1 MSNLFTK
8 EQVRAWLRANGL
20 KDAKSIE
27 DAFTDQI
34 KDVLQEALEEEMNHE
49 LGYSKYDYRNKKTDN
64 SRNGHSKKSVRSK
77 HGNIELDIQRDL
89 NGEFEPIIIPK
100 HQRTLTSDL
109 ADRIIGLYAKGMS
122 NRDIN
127 DELRYLYKIDVSAEM
142 VSKITDRVIPIAK
155 EWQSRPLEEIY
166 PILYLDGMVFRIRQ
180 DGSVVR
186 KTVYLVYGINIEG
199 RKEVLGIW
207 IGEAESAKFWLSV
220 LTDLKNRG
228 VKDVLIA
235 CVDGLKGF
243 KEAIESV
250 FPKTEI
256 QKCVVHQIRTSTKFV
271 NWKDRK
277 RFCADMKEIYTAPNE
292 EAGLAALD
300 KFEEKWSKKYSYAIK
315 SWRDNWTELST
326 FFRYPEEIRRL
337 IYTTNP
343 IESFNSRIRRVTKT
357 KGAFPTEDSLFK
369 LLYLVVVDSAR
380 KWTAP
385 IHNWGYILNQLRIYF
400 GDRID
405 EYI

>member
-8 EQVRAWLRANGL
+8 EQVRAWLRDNGL

-49 LGYSKYDYRNKKTDN
+49 LGYSKYDYRNKQTKN
-64 SRNGHSKKSVRSK
+64 SRNGHSKKTVKSK
-77 HGNIELDIQRDL
+77 HGKVELDIPRDL
-89 NGEFEPIIIPK
+89 NGDFEPVIIPK

-127 DELRYLYKIDVSAEM
+127 DQLKYLYKIDVSAEM

-155 EWQSRPLEEIY
+155 EWQSRPLEDIY
-166 PILYLDGMVFRIRQ
+166 PILYLDGMVFKIRQ
-180 DGSVVR
+180 DGSVTK
-186 KTVYLVYGINIEG
+186 KTAYLVYGINIEG
-199 RKEVLGIW
+199 KKEVLGIW
-207 IGEAESAKFWLSV
+207 IGEAESAKFWMSV
-220 LTDLKNRG
+220 ITDLKNRG

-277 RFCADMKEIYTAPNE
+277 KFCSDMKEIYTAPNE

-300 KFEEKWSKKYSYAIK
+300 RVEERWGKKYSYAIK
-315 SWRDNWTELST
+315 SWR
-326 FFRYPEEIRRL
+326 
-337 IYTTNP
+337 
-343 IESFNSRIRRVTKT
+343 
-357 KGAFPTEDSLFK
+357 G
-369 LLYLVVVDSAR
+369 
-380 KWTAP
+380 
-385 IHNWGYILNQLRIYF
+385 
-400 GDRID
+400 
-405 EYI
+405 

>member
-1 MSNLFTK
+1 
-8 EQVRAWLRANGL
+8 
-20 KDAKSIE
+20 
-27 DAFTDQI
+27 
-34 KDVLQEALEEEMNHE
+34 
-49 LGYSKYDYRNKKTDN
+49 
-64 SRNGHSKKSVRSK
+64 
-77 HGNIELDIQRDL
+77 
-89 NGEFEPIIIPK
+89 
-100 HQRTLTSDL
+100 
-109 ADRIIGLYAKGMS
+109 
-122 NRDIN
+122 
-127 DELRYLYKIDVSAEM
+127 
-142 VSKITDRVIPIAK
+142 
-155 EWQSRPLEEIY
+155 
-166 PILYLDGMVFRIRQ
+166 MVFKIRQ
-180 DGSVVR
+180 DGHVIK
-186 KTVYLVYGINIEG
+186 KTVYLAYGINIEG

-207 IGEAESAKFWLSV
+207 IGEAESAKFWMSV
-220 LTDLKNRG
+220 ITDLKNRG
-228 VKDVLIA
+228 VNDVLIA

-292 EAGLAALD
+292 EAGLLALD
-300 KFEEKWSKKYSYAIK
+300 RFEEKWSKKYSYAIR
-315 SWRDNWTELST
+315 SWRDNWLELST

-343 IESFNSRIRRVTKT
+343 IESFNSKIKRVTKT

-369 LLYLVVVDSAR
+369 LLYLVVADSAK

-385 IHNWGYILNQLRIYF
+385 IHNWGYIVNQLRIYF